1 MFSKIDLRRRGELAA
16 CPEEP
21 MVAMNEFHAHA
32 QTYSID
38 EVGRAD
44 IRAAWLIIDRHMEA
58 ILTTFYR
65 RWGREP
71 KLAALVEGRIDHLKK
86 HQYEHWKR
94 LFSARFDDD
103 YFQSVHRVGLAHVR
117 IGLEPHWYIAGYN
130 EVLGQ
135 IAAIIGR
142 QFRLSGVKTAR
153 MISAVSKAIML
164 DMDIAVSV
172 YGETLMNRI
181 TERQDRVQV
190 AISDF
195 EAQISCMLGKLG
207 KMTDGLGADSAEL
220 ESQATAVSSRSEGIR
235 KSQEVASGGI
245 ATTAA
250 ATEELHASIGEIGR
264 QAEASLSVS
273 SKAVDGARRTAA
285 SVKGLSDV
293 VDKIGSVVELIS
305 SIAAQTNLLALNA
318 TIEAA
323 RAGEAG
329 KGFAVVASEVKNL
342 AAQTAKATEEIT
354 GQIAAIQQAT
364 QQSVADI
371 AGITDTIEE
380 VARIGT
386 AIAAAVEEQS
396 AATADIA
403 GSAMGVSRS
412 ADEISSTLTG
422 MADASLQTTG
432 SARRISGV
440 AGELADQA
448 VLLKESVAA
457 FTAKVAQG

>member
-1 MFSKIDLRRRGELAA
+1 
-16 CPEEP
+16 
-21 MVAMNEFHAHA
+21 MVALNDFHAHA
-32 QTYSID
+32 KTYSID
-38 EVGRAD
+38 EPVRAD
-44 IRAAWLIIDRHMEA
+44 IRAAWA
-58 ILTTFYR
+58 ILDHHMDEILSAFYR
-65 RWGREP
+65 RWSQEP
-71 KLAALVEGRIDHLKK
+71 KLAELVKGRIDHLKK

-103 YFQSVHRVGLAHVR
+103 YFSSVHRVGLAHVR

-130 EVLGQ
+130 EVFGHIARILGQ
-135 IAAIIGR
+135 KS
-142 QFRLSGVKTAR
+142 RLSGVKTAR
-153 MISAVSKAIML
+153 LISAVSKAIML

-181 TERQDRVQV
+181 TERQDLVQA
-190 AISDF
+190 AIKDF
-195 EAQISCMLGKLG
+195 DGTITCMLAKLG
-207 KMTDGLGADSAEL
+207 KMTSDLGTDSAEL
-220 ESQATAVSSRSEGIR
+220 ESQAAAVTARCEGIR
-235 KSQEVASGGI
+235 KSQEAAGAGI
-245 ATTAA
+245 STTAA

-264 QAEASLSVS
+264 QAEASRTVS
-273 SKAVDGARRTAA
+273 SNAVDGARRTAQ
-285 SVKGLSDV
+285 SVKGLADA

-329 KGFAVVASEVKNL
+329 RGFAVVAQEVKSL

-364 QQSVADI
+364 QQSVSDI

-412 ADEISSTLTG
+412 SDEIAG
-422 MADASLQTTG
+422 AIGDVASASQRTTG
-432 SARRISGV
+432 SAGRVSAIS
-440 AGELADQA
+440 GELAGQA
-448 VLLKESVAA
+448 SVLRESVAA
-457 FTAKVAQG
+457 FTAKVASG